1 MTPNVGFIDRL
12 FRAVPVFG
20 LITLVCASGL
30 QFFLATASVQIA
42 VAALGVVILAVAA
55 PRIGPIHVISGIK
68 TCGG

>member
-30 QFFLATASVQIA
+30 PFLATASVQIA

>member
-20 LITLVCASGL
+20 LMTLVCASGL
-30 QFFLATASVQIA
+30 PLLATAWMQIA
-42 VAALGVVILAVAA
+42 VATLGVVMLAVAA
-55 PRIGPIHVISGIK
+55 PRIDPIHVISGVK

>member
-20 LITLVCASGL
+20 LITLVFASGL
-30 QFFLATASVQIA
+30 PFLATASMQIA

-55 PRIGPIHVISGIK
+55 PRIGPIHVISGVK